1 MGFSR
6 PRRVSTTRI
15 LEFGDFCLI
24 TFRGIPANCQRG
36 APLPFHLAE
45 GGTPTQRELREDA
58 GYYLGGTMVN
68 FTISLLIAM
77 IARVLV
83 AGF

>member
-1 MGFSR
+1 MVAGQ
-6 PRRVSTTRI
+6 PV
-15 LEFGDFCLI
+15 G
-24 TFRGIPANCQRG
+24 
-36 APLPFHLAE
+36 LALVLTATAIA
-45 GGTPTQRELREDA
+45 GQSELRANA
-58 GYYLGGTMVN
+58 GYYFGGTMLN